1 MILFRADASP
11 GLGVGHVMRCL
22 ALAEALRRRG
32 RDCRFACG
40 SETLATVPAL
50 QDSGFPVTNLADD
63 QGGDPQALMA
73 AVAPPRWLVVD
84 HYGLDEAYEQP
95 LRSWAGR
102 IAVID
107 DLADRNHACDL
118 LLDQTAGRRAEDYAA
133 LVPPGARVLTGPF
146 HGLLRPG
153 FAQARPM
160 ALERRRRMETVES
173 ILVSLGGTDPANAT
187 SLALDALAR
196 ADLKC
201 RVVVVMGGAA
211 PHLDEVRTRAARLD
225 PPAEMRLDARDMP
238 ALLAAADL
246 AIGASGGSA
255 WERCCLGLPSLT
267 VVSADNQREVARGLA
282 LAGAADVCGL
292 DPAAMARALVRLAKD
307 GTALRRMA
315 EQAAALCDG
324 DGAGRLAEMLLA
336 LESDDLALRRA
347 VPEDGP
353 DLLSWRNDPLTRT
366 NSKDRGEVAL
376 APHLAWLARVL
387 ADPARLLLLAEM
399 PGGKAGMVRFDQ
411 TENGD
416 WLVSIAVAPAFRG
429 RGLGCRVLAAGIRDL
444 AARKGAVTLVAEIA
458 PANSASR
465 VLFEACGFTACGAAD
480 GFLQYRAV
488 VAEA

>member
-22 ALAEALRRRG
+22 ALADALRQRG

-40 SETLATVPAL
+40 AETLATVPAL
-50 QDSGFPVTNLADD
+50 QDSGFPVTSLADG
-63 QGGDPQALMA
+63 QGDDPQALMA
-73 AVAPPRWLVVD
+73 AVAPPRWLVMD

-133 LVPPGARVLTGPF
+133 LVPPGTRVLTGAF

-153 FAQARPM
+153 FALARPM
-160 ALERRRRMETVES
+160 ALERRRRVETVES

-187 SLALDALAR
+187 SLALDALAL
-196 ADLKC
+196 AGLKC
-201 RVVVVMGGAA
+201 RVVVVMGRAA
-211 PHLDEVRTRAARLD
+211 PHLDAVRTRAARLE
-225 PPAEMRLDARDMP
+225 PPAEVRLDVRDMP

-267 VVSADNQREVARGLA
+267 VVIADNQREVARGLA
-282 LAGAADVCGL
+282 LAGAAEACGL
-292 DPAAMARALVRLAKD
+292 DPAAIAQALIRLAKD
-307 GTALRRMA
+307 GAALRRMA
-315 EQAAALCDG
+315 ERAAALCDG

-353 DLLSWRNDPLTRT
+353 DLLAWRNDPLTRA

-376 APHLAWLARVL
+376 ASHLAWLDRVL

-399 PGGKAGMVRFDQ
+399 PGGKAGMVRFDRG
-411 TENGD
+411 EEGA

-429 RGLGCRVLAAGIRDL
+429 RGLGRRLLAAGIRDL
-444 AARKGAVTLVAEIA
+444 TARKGAVALAAEIA

-465 VLFEACGFTACGAAD
+465 ALFEACGFTACGVAG
-480 GFLQYRAV
+480 GFLQYRA
-488 VAEA
+488 APG